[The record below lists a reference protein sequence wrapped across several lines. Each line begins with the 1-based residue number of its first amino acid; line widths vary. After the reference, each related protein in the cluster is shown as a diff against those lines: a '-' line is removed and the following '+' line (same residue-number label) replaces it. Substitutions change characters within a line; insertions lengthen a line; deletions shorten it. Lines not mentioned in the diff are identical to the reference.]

1 MKRIKIA
8 SAVLLLI
15 IFFICS
21 LQINSFGIQNNHPI
35 PQTET
40 EDFEIQI
47 EEGEVVV
54 LAGNGKEINLTI
66 MPKPT
71 FTNIIQLKYTGIEP
85 AEMKKYLIGF
95 NFSNNGFQM
104 YNQPV
109 KTSVGFSFAPK
120 TPPTSAKLTF
130 KAEGIQSNGKPIVE
144 HFYVILVQILKNPN
158 VPTLTLTSPSTI
170 PSITNQTPFL
180 LIGETNANEL
190 YINSLIYVA
199 LDSHGKFT
207 CSKNLIE
214 GRNVLTFNLI
224 NDTMRIDETIE
235 IFLDTISPSVNLNPY
250 PSNIFSSSYLLIGKT
265 EPETEL
271 LIGINAN
278 NDHKKF
284 IKAVVDQ
291 NGNFSYPALLKKG
304 LNSIV
309 LIAQDKAGNH
319 TQIEKTIFYATKI
332 ELKIGNQT
340 TIINSQSKKMD
351 ASPYIKQGRTMVPL
365 YIFSE
370 ALELSNK
377 FISASQEIVISNP
390 SKTLKLKIGSLDVWI
405 TTYIQEIG
413 QVGDI
418 LIHLDSVPEIKN
430 KRTFVPIR
438 FISEQFGFA
447 VSWNS
452 KDSSIVLTN
461 ETKETKDL
469 AQNFLCFP
477 VHKVGERVLAHP
489 YAVTVKKVYQGMV
502 DNVGRKFEQDTLMID
517 VEVECFAKGEKLL
530 QASRPFVLWDE
541 NGNKIAKLNSQGLT
555 SLCFYPN
562 HLSTGYLFIKLDET
576 LRNKKL
582 ILGFYPVDTEHGDPP
597 DEINVFLAFDL
608 GKIE

>member
-21 LQINSFGIQNNHPI
+21 LQINSFGIQNNHRI
-35 PQTET
+35 TQTET

-47 EEGEVVV
+47 EEGEVDV

-66 MPKPT
+66 IPKPT
-71 FTNIIQLKYTGIEP
+71 FTNIIQLKYTSIEP

-104 YNQPV
+104 YSQPV
-109 KTSVGFSFAPK
+109 KTSVGFSFSPK
-120 TPPTSAKLTF
+120 TPPTSVKLTF

-144 HFYVILVQILKNPN
+144 HFYVILVHILKNPN
-158 VPTLTLTSPSTI
+158 VPTLALTSPSTS

-180 LIGETNANEL
+180 LIGETTAKEL
-190 YINSLIYVA
+190 YINSLMYVA
-199 LDSHGKFT
+199 LDTHGKFT
-207 CSKNLIE
+207 CSKNLTE

-224 NDTMRIDETIE
+224 NDTMTIDETIE
-235 IFLDTISPSVNLNPY
+235 IFLDTISPIVTLNPY

-291 NGNFSYPALLKKG
+291 NGNFSYPTLFKKG

-309 LIAQDKAGNH
+309 LKAQDKAGNK

-332 ELKIGNQT
+332 ELKIGNQS
-340 TIINSQSKKMD
+340 TIINSQSKKME

-370 ALELSNK
+370 TLELLSK
-377 FISASQEIVISNP
+377 YISLSQEIIISGP
-390 SKTLKLKIGSLDVWI
+390 SKTIKLKIGSRDVWI

-418 LIHLDSVPEIKN
+418 LMHLDTVPEIKN
-430 KRTFVPIR
+430 NRTFVPIR

-447 VSWNS
+447 VTWNS

-461 ETKETKDL
+461 ETMESKEMPP
-469 AQNFLCFP
+469 NFLSFP
-477 VHKVGERVLAHP
+477 IHQIGERVIAYP
-489 YAVTVKKVYQGMV
+489 YAITIQKVY
-502 DNVGRKFEQDTLMID
+502 
-517 VEVECFAKGEKLL
+517 
-530 QASRPFVLWDE
+530 
-541 NGNKIAKLNSQGLT
+541 IA
-555 SLCFYPN
+555 
-562 HLSTGYLFIKLDET
+562 
-576 LRNKKL
+576 
-582 ILGFYPVDTEHGDPP
+582 
-597 DEINVFLAFDL
+597 
-608 GKIE
+608 